1 MLKLTIASIEIY
13 DEIKNEFTT
22 TKEQTLQLEHS
33 LVSLSKWESRFKK
46 PFLSKEQKTDEELR
60 YYVKCMT
67 TTQNVDDN
75 VYLAISSSD
84 MKKIMNYIDDSM
96 TATTVSNRKKNS
108 GRDIITAEI
117 IYYWMITLNIPFE
130 CQKWHLNRLLT
141 LISVCDIKSSSGKKM
156 SRSEIMRQNS
166 AVNAMRRQR
175 MRSRG

>member
-84 MKKIMNYIDDSM
+84 MKIMNYIDDSM